1 MTVDYLF
8 GFNNRMLRAMP
19 HLPTNRVDPTAP
31 WSSKWV
37 LKNQASDYTYPA
49 IWLAD

>member
-8 GFNNRMLRAMP
+8 GFNNRMLRAM
-19 HLPTNRVDPTAP
+19 HLPINRVDPTAP